1 MTVREL
7 KEILD
12 NIPEEALDKDIG
24 YNYPDMSCFG
34 FIEGFELAKEDLY
47 YYGGNDPSDL
57 MTKEDLL
64 MWGHEEEQIE
74 SEWIIEIH
82 KGDPIIKI

>member
-12 NIPEEALDKDIG
+12 NIPEEALDKNIG
-24 YNYPDMSCFG
+24 FVHSDMSGSG

-47 YYGGNDPSDL
+47 YYGEEDPSDL

>member
-12 NIPEEALDKDIG
+12 NIPEEALDKDIRFVHS
-24 YNYPDMSCFG
+24 DMSGSG
-34 FIEGFELAKEDLY
+34 FIKEFELAKEDLY
-47 YYGGNDPSDL
+47 YYGEEDPSDL
-57 MTKEDLL
+57 MTK
-64 MWGHEEEQIE
+64 EQIE

>member
-12 NIPEEALDKDIG
+12 NIPEEALDKNIG
-24 YNYPDMSCFG
+24 FVHSDMNGSG
-34 FIEGFELAKEDLY
+34 FIEEFELAKEDLY
-47 YYGGNDPSDL
+47 YYGGDDPSDL

>member
-12 NIPEEALDKDIG
+12 NIPEEALDKDIRFVHS
-24 YNYPDMSCFG
+24 DMSGSG
-34 FIEGFELAKEDLY
+34 FIEEFELAKEDLY
-47 YYGGNDPSDL
+47 YYGEEDPSDL

>member
-12 NIPEEALDKDIG
+12 NIPEEALDKDIRFVHS
-24 YNYPDMSCFG
+24 DMSGSG
-34 FIEGFELAKEDLY
+34 FIEEFELAKEDLY
-47 YYGGNDPSDL
+47 YYGDDDPSDL

>member
-7 KEILD
+7 KESLD
-12 NIPEEALDKDIG
+12 NIPEEALDKDIRFVHS
-24 YNYPDMSCFG
+24 DMSGSG
-34 FIEGFELAKEDLY
+34 FIEEFELAKEDLY
-47 YYGGNDPSDL
+47 YYGEEDPSDL

>member
-24 YNYPDMSCFG
+24 YNYPDMSCSG

-47 YYGGNDPSDL
+47 YYGDDDPSDL

>member
-24 YNYPDMSCFG
+24 FVHSGMSGSG
-34 FIEGFELAKEDLY
+34 FIEEFELAKEDLY
-47 YYGGNDPSDL
+47 YYGKEDPSYL

-64 MWGHEEEQIE
+64 MWGHDEEQIE